1 MAKKEQ
7 KLKIDDQLKTHL
19 GVFLLVVV
27 FVGLGIFL
35 LGQKRTE
42 IKISGPKVE
51 GEVSEAEIKG
61 VSDEENEDEEEVK
74 ININTASA
82 KELES
87 LPGIGEVLAQRIVDY
102 RETFGN
108 FKSIDELKNVDGI
121 GESKFGNMEELV
133 TAE

>member
-1 MAKKEQ
+1 MSKGQ
-7 KLKIDDQLKTHL
+7 KINDQLKTHL

-35 LGQKRTE
+35 LGEEKTE

-51 GEVSEAEIKG
+51 SEIFK
-61 VSDEENEDEEEVK
+61 EDEEDGEYEEAETKEVQEEG

-87 LPGIGEVLAQRIVDY
+87 LPGIGEVLSQRIVDY
-102 RETFGN
+102 RDTFGD

-121 GESKFGNMEELV
+121 GEKKFFDIEDLV
-133 TAE
+133 VVE

>member
-1 MAKKEQ
+1 MSKGQ
-7 KLKIDDQLKTHL
+7 KINDQLKTHL

-35 LGQKRTE
+35 LGEEKTE

-51 GEVSEAEIKG
+51 SEIFE
-61 VSDEENEDEEEVK
+61 EDEEDGEYEEAETKEVQEEG

-87 LPGIGEVLAQRIVDY
+87 LPGIGEVLSQRIVDY
-102 RETFGN
+102 RDTFGD

-121 GESKFGNMEELV
+121 GEKKFFDIEDLV
-133 TAE
+133 VVE